1 VVVAA
6 AMIAVRKEPP
16 RRKLATLP
24 PLVESMV
31 VRAED
36 VQEQFV
42 GYGTVRAI
50 RDVRVAAEVAA
61 NVVERVGDIRAG
73 SVVTRGQ
80 VLVLLDDRQY
90 RHVHDRAVALADAEQ
105 ASLSELEGEAKNLK
119 ELVETAEQELRVARS
134 EKLRVTDLFEHN
146 MAAKKEYDFANLAY
160 QQARRVLQGYE
171 RELARVGPRSARF
184 EASKRGYEADAAL
197 AWLNIERCRIKAPFA
212 GRIDTLS
219 VDAGDRV
226 GPGSVVLRL
235 IDSSRVEIP
244 IRLPAAV
251 YDRVRVGAPC
261 RVGYESRAGV
271 AWSPPYL
278 PPLKGGLWGVVTRI
292 APTADERTRT
302 FAVYIVVDNIEGESG
317 ELVPGMFVRGQV
329 DGPLHHGA
337 ILVPRGACRAGRV
350 FIVEDDLARIRS
362 VTIERFIEERAMVSG
377 DLQSGDR
384 VILSHLG
391 KLADG
396 SPVRLSPER
405 SAASTAQ
412 PPTASRRLGGSP

>member
-1 VVVAA
+1 
-6 AMIAVRKEPP
+6 M
-16 RRKLATLP
+16 
-24 PLVESMV
+24 
-31 VRAED
+31 
-36 VQEQFV
+36 
-42 GYGTVRAI
+42 
-50 RDVRVAAEVAA
+50 
-61 NVVERVGDIRAG
+61 
-73 SVVTRGQ
+73 
-80 VLVLLDDRQY
+80 
-90 RHVHDRAVALADAEQ
+90 
-105 ASLSELEGEAKNLK
+105 
-119 ELVETAEQELRVARS
+119 
-134 EKLRVTDLFEHN
+134 
-146 MAAKKEYDFANLAY
+146 
-160 QQARRVLQGYE
+160 
-171 RELARVGPRSARF
+171 
-184 EASKRGYEADAAL
+184 
-197 AWLNIERCRIKAPFA
+197 
-212 GRIDTLS
+212 
-219 VDAGDRV
+219 
-226 GPGSVVLRL
+226 
-235 IDSSRVEIP
+235 
-244 IRLPAAV
+244 
-251 YDRVRVGAPC
+251 
-261 RVGYESRAGV
+261 
-271 AWSPPYL
+271 
-278 PPLKGGLWGVVTRI
+278 VTRI